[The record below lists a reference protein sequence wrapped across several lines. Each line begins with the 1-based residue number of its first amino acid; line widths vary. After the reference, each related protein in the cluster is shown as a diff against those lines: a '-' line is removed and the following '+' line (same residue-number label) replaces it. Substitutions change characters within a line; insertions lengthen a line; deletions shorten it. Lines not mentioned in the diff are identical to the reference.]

1 MDKYIIAVDGPA
13 GAGKSTVCDDVANA
27 LKILHLDT
35 GATYRTLA
43 LALIRKNVNTS
54 DACAVADSLDNI
66 NIEIGFENG
75 RQIMYVDGE
84 DVTPYIRTNEISQTA
99 SSVSTIPEVRKKL
112 VDLQRKTAEKI
123 SMIVDG
129 RDIGTCVFPNAK
141 YKFYITADVSERAR
155 RRLKQLEQQGS
166 FCNIEELENEIAQR
180 DYRDMNRVLSP
191 LKCADDAVFIDCTNM
206 TQKEV
211 ADTVINTVC
220 GQIK

>member
-13 GAGKSTVCDDVANA
+13 GAGKSTVCDDVAKVLN
-27 LKILHLDT
+27 ILHLDT

-43 LALIRKNVNTS
+43 LALMKMNVNTADTS
-54 DACAVADSLDNI
+54 AVVASLDNI

-75 RQIMYVDGE
+75 NQIMYIDGD

-99 SSVSTIPEVRKKL
+99 SSVSVIPEVRAKL
-112 VDLQRKTAEKI
+112 VDLQRRTAEKI

-141 YKFYITADVSERAR
+141 YKFYITADVSERAQR
-155 RRLKQLEQQGS
+155 RCKQLAEQGIV
-166 FCNIEELENEIAQR
+166 CDIKELETEIAQR
-180 DYRDMNRVLSP
+180 DYRDMNRAVSP
-191 LKCADDAVFIDCTNM
+191 LKCAEDAILIDCTNM

-211 ADTVINTVC
+211 ADTVIEAIC

>member
-13 GAGKSTVCDDVANA
+13 GAGKSTVCDDVAKE

-43 LALIRKNVNTS
+43 LALLKMNVDTA
-54 DACAVADSLDNI
+54 DASAVVSSLDNI
-66 NIEIGFENG
+66 NIEIGFEDGN
-75 RQIMYVDGE
+75 QIMYIDGE
-84 DVTPYIRTNEISQTA
+84 DVTPYIRTNEISQVA
-99 SSVSTIPEVRKKL
+99 SRVSTIPEVRAKL

-155 RRLKQLEQQGS
+155 RRCKQLAEQGTV
-166 FCNIEELENEIAQR
+166 CDVKTLEAEIAQR
-180 DYRDMNRVLSP
+180 DYRDMNRAVSP
-191 LKCADDAVFIDCTNM
+191 LKRADDALLIDCTNM

-211 ADTVINTVC
+211 ADTVIDTVC
-220 GQIK
+220 GKEK

>member
-13 GAGKSTVCDDVANA
+13 GAGKSTVCDDVAKE

-43 LALIRKNVNTS
+43 LALLKMNVDTADVS
-54 DACAVADSLDNI
+54 AVVSSLDNI

-75 RQIMYVDGE
+75 NQIMYIDGE
-84 DVTPYIRTNEISQTA
+84 DVTPYIRTNEISQAA
-99 SSVSTIPEVRKKL
+99 SSVSTIPEVRAKL
-112 VDLQRKTAEKI
+112 VALQRKTAEKI

-129 RDIGTCVFPNAK
+129 RDIGTCVFPKAK

-155 RRLKQLEQQGS
+155 RRCKQLAQQGTV
-166 FCNIEELENEIAQR
+166 CDVKTLEAEIAQR
-180 DYRDMNRVLSP
+180 DYRDMNRAVSP
-191 LKCADDAVFIDCTNM
+191 LKRADDALLIDCTNM

-220 GQIK
+220 CRKK